1 MTLTIC
7 IVAKDGIVLASDSR
21 ASAFLTSNDTVKKIF
36 RLDDHNAVG
45 IAGDGPLAMHFFDT
59 ISNDLNFRNGISVL
73 VEQLRSLGKTR
84 FDDFFSHQEP
94 KDRPSLSIILAGY
107 MTDGKPEVY
116 TLSSN
121 DNFVPRKSPTGFEC
135 IGIPIIANYL
145 LNRLYEP
152 EITTQHASELA
163 TFCIKETS
171 SQDNR
176 VGGPIQ
182 IAAFSD
188 TKQYAELSRDE
199 IDRIEKKCD
208 QFRLLQKGN
217 FYPEDSTGGVSSLRD
232 ATRSSVLTSPKKKS
246 SGSR

>member
-7 IVAKDGIVLASDSR
+7 IIAKDGIVLASDSR
-21 ASAFLTSNDTVKKIF
+21 ASSFLTSNDTVKKIF
-36 RLDDHNAVG
+36 KLDNHNAVG

-59 ISNDLNFRNGISVL
+59 ISDNLNFRNGISTL
-73 VEQLRSLGKTR
+73 AEQMRSLGKER
-84 FDDFFSHQEP
+84 FDNFFSHLLPE
-94 KDRPSLSIILAGY
+94 KRPSLSILLAGY
-107 MTDGKPEVY
+107 MLNKKPEIY
-116 TLSSN
+116 TQNST

-145 LNRLYEP
+145 LNRLYDP
-152 EITTQHASELA
+152 EITIKHAAELA

-182 IAAFSD
+182 LASLSHS
-188 TKQYAELSRDE
+188 KQYAEFSRDE
-199 IDRIEKKCD
+199 INKIENKCD

-217 FYPEDSTGGVSSLRD
+217 FYPEDMTSGAINSQD
-232 ATRSSVLTSPKKKS
+232 ATPI
-246 SGSR
+246 

>member
-1 MTLTIC
+1 MTLTVC

-21 ASAFLTSNDTVKKIF
+21 ASSFLTSNDTAKKIF
-36 RLDDHNAVG
+36 KLDDHNAVG

-59 ISNDLNFRNGISVL
+59 ISSELNFRNGVSVL
-73 VEQLRSLGKTR
+73 VEQMRSLGKAR
-84 FDDFFSHQEP
+84 FDEFFSHQMP

-107 MTDGKPEVY
+107 MPDGKPEIY
-116 TLSSN
+116 SLNSN

-152 EITTQHASELA
+152 DVTTQHAAELA

-176 VGGPIQ
+176 VGGPTQ
-182 IAAFSD
+182 IASFSN
-188 TKQYAELSRDE
+188 TKQYAELTWDE
-199 IDRIEKKCD
+199 IDKIEKKCD

-217 FYPEDSTGGVSSLRD
+217 FYPEDSTGGATTPQD
-232 ATRSSVLTSPKKKS
+232 ATQS
-246 SGSR
+246 

>member
-7 IVAKDGIVLASDSR
+7 IIAKDGIVLASDSR
-21 ASAFLTSNDTVKKIF
+21 ASSFLTSNDTVKKIF
-36 RLDDHNAVG
+36 RLDDNNAVG

-59 ISNDLNFRNGISVL
+59 ISSELIFRNGVSAL
-73 VEQLRSLGKTR
+73 AEQMRSLGKAR
-84 FDDFFSHQEP
+84 FDEFFSHQTP
-94 KDRPSLSIILAGY
+94 KDRPSLSIVLSGY
-107 MTDGKPEVY
+107 MQGGKPEIY
-116 TLSSN
+116 TLNSN

-152 EITTQHASELA
+152 EITTQHAAELA

-176 VGGPIQ
+176 VGGPTQ
-182 IAAFSD
+182 IATFSN

-199 IDRIEKKCD
+199 IDKMEKKCD

-217 FYPEDSTGGVSSLRD
+217 FYPEDSTGGSLSPQD
-232 ATRSSVLTSPKKKS
+232 ATQSN
-246 SGSR
+246 

>member
-21 ASAFLTSNDTVKKIF
+21 ASSFLTSNDTVKKIF
-36 RLDDHNAVG
+36 KLDDHNAVG

-59 ISNDLNFRNGISVL
+59 ISSELNFRNGVSVL
-73 VEQLRSLGKTR
+73 VEQMRSLGKAR
-84 FDDFFSHQEP
+84 FDEFFSHQTP

-107 MTDGKPEVY
+107 MSSGQPEIY
-116 TLSSN
+116 TLNSN

-152 EITTQHASELA
+152 GITAQHAAELA

-176 VGGPIQ
+176 VGGPTQ
-182 IAAFSD
+182 IASFSNSR
-188 TKQYAELSRDE
+188 QYAELSRDE
-199 IDRIEKKCD
+199 ISKMENKCD

-217 FYPEDSTGGVSSLRD
+217 FYPEDSTGGALNPQD
-232 ATRSSVLTSPKKKS
+232 ATQT
-246 SGSR
+246 

>member
-21 ASAFLTSNDTVKKIF
+21 ASSFLTSNDTVKKIF
-36 RLDDHNAVG
+36 KLDDHNAVG

-59 ISNDLNFRNGISVL
+59 IASELNFRNGVSVL
-73 VEQLRSLGKTR
+73 VEQMRSLGKAR
-84 FDDFFSHQEP
+84 FDEFFSHQTP

-107 MTDGKPEVY
+107 MPNGQPEIY
-116 TLSSN
+116 TLNSN

-152 EITTQHASELA
+152 GITTQHAAELA

-176 VGGPIQ
+176 VGGPTQ
-182 IAAFSD
+182 IASFSNAR
-188 TKQYAELSRDE
+188 QYAELSRDE
-199 IDRIEKKCD
+199 ISKMENKCD

-217 FYPEDSTGGVSSLRD
+217 FYPEDSTGGSSNPQD
-232 ATRSSVLTSPKKKS
+232 ATQSTN
-246 SGSR
+246 

>member
-7 IVAKDGIVLASDSR
+7 IIAKDGIVLASDSR
-21 ASAFLTSNDTVKKIF
+21 ASSFLTSNDTVKKIF
-36 RLDDHNAVG
+36 RLDDNNAVG

-59 ISNDLNFRNGISVL
+59 ISSELIFRNGVSAL
-73 VEQLRSLGKTR
+73 AEQMRSLGKAR
-84 FDDFFSHQEP
+84 FDEFFSHQTP
-94 KDRPSLSIILAGY
+94 KDRPSLSIILSGY
-107 MTDGKPEVY
+107 MQGGKPEIY
-116 TLSSN
+116 TLNSN

-152 EITTQHASELA
+152 EITTQHAAELA

-176 VGGPIQ
+176 VGGPTQ
-182 IAAFSD
+182 IATFSN

-199 IDRIEKKCD
+199 IDKMEKKCD

-217 FYPEDSTGGVSSLRD
+217 FYPEDSTGGSSSPQD
-232 ATRSSVLTSPKKKS
+232 ATQSN
-246 SGSR
+246 

>member
-7 IVAKDGIVLASDSR
+7 IVAKYGIGLASDSR
-21 ASAFLTSNDTVKKIF
+21 ASSFLTSNDTVKKIF
-36 RLDDHNAVG
+36 KLDDHNAVG

-59 ISNDLNFRNGISVL
+59 IASELNFRNGVSVL
-73 VEQLRSLGKTR
+73 VEQMRSLGKAR
-84 FDDFFSHQEP
+84 FDEFFSHQTP

-107 MTDGKPEVY
+107 MPNGQPEIY
-116 TLSSN
+116 TLNSN

-152 EITTQHASELA
+152 GITTQHAAELA

-176 VGGPIQ
+176 VGGPTQ
-182 IAAFSD
+182 IASFSNAR
-188 TKQYAELSRDE
+188 QYAELSRDE
-199 IDRIEKKCD
+199 ISKMENKCD

-217 FYPEDSTGGVSSLRD
+217 FYPEDSTGGSSNPQD
-232 ATRSSVLTSPKKKS
+232 ATQSTN
-246 SGSR
+246 

>member
-7 IVAKDGIVLASDSR
+7 VIAKDGIVLASDSR
-21 ASAFLTSNDTVKKIF
+21 ASAFLTSNDTVKKLF
-36 RLDDHNAVG
+36 KLDDHNAVG

-59 ISNDLNFRNGISVL
+59 IASDLNFRNGVSAL
-73 VEQLRSLGKTR
+73 AEQMRSLGKAR
-84 FDDFFSHQEP
+84 FDEFFSHQAP

-107 MTDGKPEVY
+107 MPNGKPEIY
-116 TLSSN
+116 TMNSN

-152 EITTQHASELA
+152 EIATQHAAELA

-176 VGGPIQ
+176 VGGPTQ
-182 IAAFSD
+182 ISTFSN
-188 TKQYAELSRDE
+188 TKQYAELSREE
-199 IDRIEKKCD
+199 IEKIEKKCD

-217 FYPEDSTGGVSSLRD
+217 FYPEDVTGGATTSQD
-232 ATRSSVLTSPKKKS
+232 ATQQ
-246 SGSR
+246 

>member
-7 IVAKDGIVLASDSR
+7 IIAKDGIVLASDSR
-21 ASAFLTSNDTVKKIF
+21 ASSFLTSNDTVKKIF
-36 RLDDHNAVG
+36 RLDDNNAVG

-59 ISNDLNFRNGISVL
+59 ISSELIFRNGISAL
-73 VEQLRSLGKTR
+73 AEQMRSLGKAK
-84 FDDFFSHQEP
+84 FDEFFSHQVP
-94 KDRPSLSIILAGY
+94 KDRPSLSIILSGY
-107 MTDGKPEVY
+107 MQGGKPEIY
-116 TLSSN
+116 TLNSN

-152 EITTQHASELA
+152 EITTQHAAELA

-176 VGGPIQ
+176 VGGPTQ
-182 IAAFSD
+182 IATFSN

-199 IDRIEKKCD
+199 IDKMEKKCD

-217 FYPEDSTGGVSSLRD
+217 FYPEDSTGGATSPQD
-232 ATRSSVLTSPKKKS
+232 ATQSN
-246 SGSR
+246 

>member
-7 IVAKDGIVLASDSR
+7 VVAKDGIVLASDSR
-21 ASAFLTSNDTVKKIF
+21 ASAFLTSNDTVKKVF
-36 RLDDHNAVG
+36 KLDDHNAVG

-59 ISNDLNFRNGISVL
+59 IASDLNFRNGVSVL
-73 VEQLRSLGKTR
+73 VEQMRSLGKAR
-84 FDDFFSHQEP
+84 FDEFFSHQTP

-107 MTDGKPEVY
+107 MPDGKPEIYV
-116 TLSSN
+116 LNSN

-145 LNRLYEP
+145 LNRLYEA
-152 EITTQHASELA
+152 EITTQHAAELA

-176 VGGPIQ
+176 VGGPTQ
-182 IAAFSD
+182 ISTFSN
-188 TKQYAELSRDE
+188 TKQYAELSHEE
-199 IDRIEKKCD
+199 IEKIEKKCD

-217 FYPEDSTGGVSSLRD
+217 FYPEDTSGGATTSQD
-232 ATRSSVLTSPKKKS
+232 ATQQQ
-246 SGSR
+246 

>member
-7 IVAKDGIVLASDSR
+7 IIAKDGIVLASDSR
-21 ASAFLTSNDTVKKIF
+21 ASSFLTSNDTVKKIF
-36 RLDDHNAVG
+36 RLDDNNAVG

-59 ISNDLNFRNGISVL
+59 ISSELIFRNGVSAL
-73 VEQLRSLGKTR
+73 AEQMRSLGKAR
-84 FDDFFSHQEP
+84 FDEFFSHQTP
-94 KDRPSLSIILAGY
+94 KDRPSLSIILSGY
-107 MTDGKPEVY
+107 MQGGKPEIY
-116 TLSSN
+116 TLNSN

-152 EITTQHASELA
+152 EITTQHAAELA

-176 VGGPIQ
+176 VGGPTQ
-182 IAAFSD
+182 IATFSN
-188 TKQYAELSRDE
+188 TKQYSELSRDE
-199 IDRIEKKCD
+199 IDKMEKKCD

-217 FYPEDSTGGVSSLRD
+217 FYPEDSTGGSLSPQD
-232 ATRSSVLTSPKKKS
+232 ATQSN
-246 SGSR
+246 

>member
-21 ASAFLTSNDTVKKIF
+21 ASSFLTSNDTVKKIF
-36 RLDDHNAVG
+36 KLDDHNAVG

-59 ISNDLNFRNGISVL
+59 IASELNFRNGVSVL
-73 VEQLRSLGKTR
+73 VEQMCSLGKAK
-84 FDDFFSHQEP
+84 FDEFFSHQTP

-107 MTDGKPEVY
+107 MPNGQPEIY
-116 TLSSN
+116 TLNSN

-152 EITTQHASELA
+152 GITTQHAAELA

-176 VGGPIQ
+176 VGGPTQ
-182 IAAFSD
+182 IASFSNAR
-188 TKQYAELSRDE
+188 QYAELSRDE
-199 IDRIEKKCD
+199 ISKMENKCD

-217 FYPEDSTGGVSSLRD
+217 FYPEDSTGGSSNPQD
-232 ATRSSVLTSPKKKS
+232 ATQPTN
-246 SGSR
+246 